1 MQFTTLCIKLECL
14 LLSIS
19 VFLQNGQ
26 NEYNAAAKAWTLKF
40 MHRQKASVFYGCE
53 NNSFS
58 VKKAPAYPA
67 VMVKSE
73 MSDGDLDNFTKSKF

>member
-1 MQFTTLCIKLECL
+1 
-14 LLSIS
+14 
-19 VFLQNGQ
+19 
-26 NEYNAAAKAWTLKF
+26 